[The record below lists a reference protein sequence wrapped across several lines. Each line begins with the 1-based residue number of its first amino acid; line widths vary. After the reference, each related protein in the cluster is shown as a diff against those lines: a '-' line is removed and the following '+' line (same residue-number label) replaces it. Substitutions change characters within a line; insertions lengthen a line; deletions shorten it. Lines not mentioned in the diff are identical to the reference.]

1 MIKKSVFSHIF
12 NRSLAR
18 AGGGLVFCIA
28 INLLFSCNNF
38 LDGSEFKEQ
47 LEKDIAYANAPSYE
61 IRVECDEG
69 TGTITTGTILSKKV
83 TDTFT
88 VEFKI
93 AAGVQF
99 SSWKAYTRSSDGNLT
114 ELSSDYIHFN
124 DSAESNSSGVYKAN
138 VSFLKA
144 ADKIIIKPL
153 CLFLPKIT
161 AITPAMESS
170 GCDQDTAI
178 KISFNKKM
186 DAESFGTFACIS
198 ITSDEGTNLLDYF
211 DTPYFS
217 SDYKNLYISPLG
229 GIDKEKLLIQPT
241 SGTSTKN
248 ITVEV
253 NFTGDQKDSDGIALT
268 ERASHKYKV
277 NKNYGNLKEKTLV
290 IQSNE
295 AYGSFTN
302 AGDKNCYVGYSIEVQ
317 FTVNTDEYS
326 FEGLEAVSIADNS
339 ISRSDCVAFILLEK
353 NEETGLYKY
362 SVRLTEDAA
371 DILIRPVC
379 IRLPNFDFDLT
390 GSNGKFSPA
399 KGNYTCIQSHTYA
412 LSFDADSEWEFIRW
426 KIYDS
431 KTGEEIP
438 NGKYLALEDSESPS
452 TSYSLAAVPEESV
465 SIALKPVISERPQI
479 LSYSPTYNPSGSWSD
494 TTIQIVFD
502 YDMDS
507 SSIYYTKE
515 EIQELHKDGTAYT
528 AFLPPVSES
537 ELAEGGAL
545 SNHYGYTKDS
555 QVFFKNI
562 TIEDKRT
569 GENLTK
575 YYGEPLFDDPTTL
588 FIPVNDGAA
597 ANLKKGMNIKV
608 TVDTGFCYKAG
619 TKKVCMSRS
628 EKWLYLVNG
637 ETDNEKPG
645 ISIAGFSIEGTN
657 VTGSGKSSDGEV
669 LAAIESSG
677 SNIHSLF
684 SGRFIKKNSL
694 KLNIEN
700 LDVSD
705 TGSNPNSKFT
715 VVYKKIY
722 NKDYTAIST
731 PTELRQSFD
740 YDSVVG
746 PFANFT
752 GSVELKNLEDGVY
765 ELYLDVR
772 DRSNNL
778 KCYPARDSES
788 DAKAFYVS
796 LDNTKPVIN
805 CQPLEVTGVS
815 DNQTNFQLNFT
826 SSDKDLHH
834 TVVKIREYTGNQS
847 EESWEG
853 ISGATFSRGVM
864 PTLSASVRGKRYE
877 VHAQFFDAAG
887 NSTSKVLSRYSMP
900 NKVSGINLVLET
912 IPSDS
917 NGNYTGKAALSWT
930 KPAGSIDSYN
940 IEVYTRDFN
949 YDNYG
954 DSYTLQKSHAV
965 ESGKNSC
972 VLEELPYIYNFSN
985 IPFYRFRIVSVLD
998 GYEYDYCYEDKTE
1011 MAPPPAASAPSLSY
1025 SSSNHDYD
1033 TLFVKPSKPIVS
1045 YTGSTLGDFW
1055 NRNQNYYTVYM
1066 YLGETEADV
1075 KKAANTNSFK
1085 FNWGSTNLS
1094 SGPKLESS
1102 SFKIPQTAPW
1112 FTSKTGNNFN
1122 DITYFGYNGSSI
1134 YYAVKTV
1141 YNKGSGYESTSWSDV
1156 MKFPPERPVSYSINT
1171 ERVLSHG
1178 EYVYVCVIKLTDSF
1192 NNPDQ
1197 IKWRKKGSSTWISG
1211 SKNRNGYISSSFEEA
1226 AMFEPGETYDFIFE
1240 FTKSMDI
1247 GAYQAVTSRTE
1258 MEIKIETTQ

>member
-1 MIKKSVFSHIF
+1 MP
-12 NRSLAR
+12 AP
-18 AGGGLVFCIA
+18 GGGLVFCIV
-28 INLLFSCNNF
+28 LFSLFGCNNF

-47 LEKDIAYANAPSYE
+47 LEKDIAYANAPFYE

-114 ELSSDYIHFN
+114 ELSSDYIHFDN
-124 DSAESNSSGVYKAN
+124 SAESNSSGVYKAN

-353 NEETGLYKY
+353 NEENGLYKY

-379 IRLPNFDFDLT
+379 IRLPNFDFELT

-528 AFLPPVSES
+528 AFIPPVSES

-588 FIPVNDGAA
+588 FIPVQDGAA

-684 SGRFIKKNSL
+684 SGRFIKKDSL

-715 VVYKKIY
+715 VVCKKIY
-722 NKDYTAIST
+722 NKDYTAISN

-796 LDNTKPVIN
+796 VDNTKPVIN
-805 CQPLEVTGVS
+805 CQPLAVTGVS

-864 PTLSASVRGKRYE
+864 PTLSASVKGKRYE

-900 NKVSGINLVLET
+900 NKVSGINLALET

-1178 EYVYVCVIKLTDSF
+1178 EYVYVCVIKLPDSF